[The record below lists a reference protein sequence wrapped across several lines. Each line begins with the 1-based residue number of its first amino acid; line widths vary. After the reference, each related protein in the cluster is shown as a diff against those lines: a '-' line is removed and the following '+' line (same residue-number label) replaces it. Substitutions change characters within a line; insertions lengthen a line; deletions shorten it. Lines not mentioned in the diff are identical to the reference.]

1 MTIGIASS
9 FYPAGNDIYMDRLMS
24 GMTRMQD
31 TDNSTSLISQA
42 KRMRNMLKDMRDS
55 ALEKEYQE
63 ALYRDQL
70 RSAEKQLG
78 ESGTESEAEQIAFV
92 QSRQNRFSAYSKQI
106 NEFDKLLGTYEK
118 DDDKEELQK
127 VTRYNY
133 KEVANK
139 IQRAKTSVSAAQAVI
154 SAKRKVAEV
163 KRMISGGE
171 GDPEELQL
179 ALTHAKRME
188 MAARKKRHNLELEEM
203 VEHTKARDEER
214 DKLEKSAEDMK
225 QAMASISE
233 EEIAKQEDEVFTE
246 RQDML
251 REAMELT
258 GDRGDDASGQML
270 ENINQVI
277 AEYGDEL
284 LEELEKQMEQLENM
298 EIVDPHM
305 SEEDL
310 KKLKQKHRA
319 AESKAMVKAD
329 MDYLKGIIKHMQEK
343 SGSMGGLSGGTSVSA
358 SATGLIFTASSGT
371 EMAAPVGV
379 DAAPSIDVAL

>member
-9 FYPAGNDIYMDRLMS
+9 FYSAGNDIYKDRLMS

-63 ALYRDQL
+63 ALYRDQV

-78 ESGTESEAEQIAFV
+78 ESGIESEAEQIAFV

-203 VEHTKARDEER
+203 VEHTRARDEER

-233 EEIAKQEDEVFTE
+233 EEIAKQEDEVFNE

-251 REAMELT
+251 HEAMELM
-258 GDRGDDASGQML
+258 GDRGDDSSDQML

-343 SGSMGGLSGGTSVSA
+343 GGSMGGLSGGTSVSA
-358 SATGLIFTASSGT
+358 SAAGLIFTASSGT
-371 EMAAPVGV
+371 ELTALVGV

>member
-9 FYPAGNDIYMDRLMS
+9 FYSAGNDIYKDRLMS

-63 ALYRDQL
+63 ALYRDQV

-78 ESGTESEAEQIAFV
+78 ESGIESEAEQIAFV

-203 VEHTKARDEER
+203 VEHTRARDEER

-233 EEIAKQEDEVFTE
+233 EEIAKQEDEVFNE

-251 REAMELT
+251 HEAMELM
-258 GDRGDDASGQML
+258 GDRGDDSSDQML

-343 SGSMGGLSGGTSVSA
+343 GGSMGGLSGGTSVSA
-358 SATGLIFTASSGT
+358 SAAGLIFTASSGT
-371 EMAAPVGV
+371 ELTALVGV
-379 DAAPSIDVAL
+379 DATPSIDVAL